1 MKRVRVDHLM
11 LSRPGIRRVP
21 TNATPPAHPPV
32 LMVEPPT
39 EALSGKIFFL
49 IHFFSFGVTDLVVVE
64 VWGVVEA
71 QPPH

>member
-1 MKRVRVDHLM
+1 MKGVDHEELYVLVDHLM

-39 EALSGKIFFL
+39 EALSGKIFF
-49 IHFFSFGVTDLVVVE
+49 HF
-64 VWGVVEA
+64 
-71 QPPH
+71 